1 MTATKEV
8 QHEERWE
15 ALAMLLAEV
24 LRRIL
29 EVPRPEH
36 REAHIV
42 PEETVHSSSDPMEEV
57 SS

>member
-29 EVPRPEH
+29 EVPGSGSMEKHLIHQDSHHPL
-36 REAHIV
+36 ADQI
-42 PEETVHSSSDPMEEV
+42 EEV

>member
-29 EVPRPEH
+29 EVPRPGSMEEH
-36 REAHIV
+36 VIHQDSNHPSV
-42 PEETVHSSSDPMEEV
+42 DQFEEV